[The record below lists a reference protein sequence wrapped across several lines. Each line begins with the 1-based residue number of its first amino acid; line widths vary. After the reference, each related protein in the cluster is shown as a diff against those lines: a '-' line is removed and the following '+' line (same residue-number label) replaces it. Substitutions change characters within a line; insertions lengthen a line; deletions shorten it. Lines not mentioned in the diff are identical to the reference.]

1 MNNQAQQVY
10 LRTQATTASPG
21 DLTLMLYN
29 GCIKFMKQALE
40 AIEENNYEAKNTN
53 IKKAQDIID
62 ELLITLNHGYP
73 ISQNLASLYTYMKE
87 QLQQANLKL
96 DVNALAIALE
106 LITELRDTWVEAL
119 KIVKKR

>member
-29 GCIKFMKQALE
+29 GCIKFMKQAHD
-40 AIEENNYEAKNTN
+40 AIEENNFEAKNIN

-73 ISQNLASLYTYMKE
+73 IAKNLEALYVYIKE
-87 QLQQANLKL
+87 QLQQANFKL
-96 DVNALAIALE
+96 QAESLTIAIE
-106 LITELRDTWVEAL
+106 LITELRDTWIEAL
-119 KIVKKR
+119 KLVKKR

>member
-40 AIEENNYEAKNTN
+40 AIQENNYQEKNTN

-73 ISQNLASLYTYMKE
+73 ISKNLAALYTYIKE

-96 DVNALAIALE
+96 HVESLSTAIE
-106 LITELRDTWVEAL
+106 LVTELRDTWVEAL
-119 KIVKKR
+119 KLVKKR